1 MGRAKHYEEGEAVV
15 FVAVVVVVVVVLVV
29 VVVGAVVAVVVVVE
43 VVLLLLLL
51 LSRRLIASLKTWRS
65 NIQMAPKSGGVCH
78 SFRMF
83 HSKRLFRLSNGHCLP
98 PCRWID

>member
-15 FVAVVVVVVVVLVV
+15 FVAVVVVVVVVVL

-43 VVLLLLLL
+43 VVLLLL